1 VNAPGPQLDWVRL
14 FRIARSLIRQ
24 VNSEQV
30 IIDHWTF
37 GGGTAMML
45 QIDHRES
52 YDIDIF
58 LSDPQLLSFL
68 DPQRR
73 DFQFEIKPSAYR
85 GDGVGSL
92 RLVFDGI
99 GQIDFI
105 VARAL
110 TASPTTQASIEGGI
124 VLLESIPEIVTK
136 KIYYR
141 GSGLKP
147 RDIFDIA
154 AAGECDE
161 APLVKEL
168 RNYRDEVAKAL
179 ATIERL
185 DVEFV
190 DCAIAQLAIKDKYK
204 VIAKRALS
212 RSTEI
217 LRTV

>member
-1 VNAPGPQLDWVRL
+1 
-14 FRIARSLIRQ
+14 
-24 VNSEQV
+24 
-30 IIDHWTF
+30 
-37 GGGTAMML
+37 MML

-68 DPQRR
+68 DPQKR
-73 DFQFEIKPSAYR
+73 DFQFEIKPSAYW

-92 RLVFDGI
+92 RLVFDGV

-110 TASPTTQASIEGGI
+110 TTSPTTQASIEGGI

-190 DCAIAQLAIKDKYK
+190 DRAIAQLAIKDKYK

-217 LRTV
+217 LRAV